1 MEEGKDFG
9 AHLLTQYGPLISGK
23 DLYTCL
29 GFKTYA
35 AFYRAKQLN
44 EIDVNVFR
52 LHNRK
57 GWFAKT
63 ADVAKWIETQSEGHV
78 NEQITNKD

>member
-1 MEEGKDFG
+1 MNERKGFEAELFIR
-9 AHLLTQYGPLISGK
+9 YGPLISGK

-44 EIDVNVFR
+44 EIDVNIFR
-52 LHNRK
+52 LQNRK

-63 ADVAKWIETQSEGHV
+63 ADIAKWIEEQSERHI
-78 NEQITNKD
+78 NEDIKS